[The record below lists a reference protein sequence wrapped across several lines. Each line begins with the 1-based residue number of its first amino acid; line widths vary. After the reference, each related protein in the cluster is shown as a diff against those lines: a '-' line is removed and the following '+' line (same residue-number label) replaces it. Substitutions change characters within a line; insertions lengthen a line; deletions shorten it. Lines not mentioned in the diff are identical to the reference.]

1 MLICRRITEE
11 SLLQNIDFHTA
22 GVRDNIGAGPRPA
35 VCASTSRL
43 WSVTKEIASLLGPG
57 GLGGEAEALGSISR
71 EINGRRR
78 WWRRRTEPGG
88 AALMW
93 RG

>member
-11 SLLQNIDFHTA
+11 SLLQNIDSHSA

-43 WSVTKEIASLLGPG
+43 WSVTKEIASLLGPEG
-57 GLGGEAEALGSISR
+57 GGGGGEAEALGSISR

-78 WWRRRTEPGG
+78 RWRGREPGG
-88 AALMW
+88 GAPP
-93 RG
+93 